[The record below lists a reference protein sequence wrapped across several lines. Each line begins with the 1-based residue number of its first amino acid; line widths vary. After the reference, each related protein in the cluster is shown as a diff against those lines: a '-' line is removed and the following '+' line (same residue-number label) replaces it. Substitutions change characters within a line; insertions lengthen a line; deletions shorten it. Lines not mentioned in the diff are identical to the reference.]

1 MALSQYVAI
10 NFLTKFD
17 KKGLERATKELKGFD
32 KTIATGS
39 FRLKAFAKAGGVAAA
54 AGLAIFAKRSIDAAL
69 AQEKLDKQLQLTLA
83 SIGQQFQLPEI
94 KGFIADLQRATNV
107 TEEEL
112 VPAFRQLVAQT
123 GNVESSQYL
132 LTKALDTSAGTGF
145 DLSTVLDAINKAA
158 IGNYKS
164 IGALWTPDIPFDTDD
179 LFTVVD
185 VLQEQKKS
193 RQRR

>member
-69 AQEKLDKQLQLTLA
+69 AQEKLDKQLQLSLR
-83 SIGQQFQLPEI
+83 SIG
-94 KGFIADLQRATNV
+94 
-107 TEEEL
+107 EE
-112 VPAFRQLVAQT
+112 F
-123 GNVESSQYL
+123 
-132 LTKALDTSAGTGF
+132 
-145 DLSTVLDAINKAA
+145 AINNVKTF
-158 IGNYKS
+158 INTDTILPKNISGYTLSKYQFYEWLEKFSEKITCINIKIEHYK
-164 IGALWTPDIPFDTDD
+164 D
-179 LFTVVD
+179 LTED
-185 VLQEQKKS
+185 NKS
-193 RQRR
+193 RFLKINTEL

>member
-83 SIGQQFQLPEI
+83 SIGQQFQLPEV
-94 KGFIADLQRATNV
+94 KGFIADLQRV
-107 TEEEL
+107 
-112 VPAFRQLVAQT
+112 QM
-123 GNVESSQYL
+123 L
-132 LTKALDTSAGTGF
+132 L
-145 DLSTVLDAINKAA
+145 
-158 IGNYKS
+158 
-164 IGALWTPDIPFDTDD
+164 
-179 LFTVVD
+179 
-185 VLQEQKKS
+185 KKN
-193 RQRR
+193 